1 MSKRTQAFYD
11 RVASLVIS
19 KYSSLPRK
27 GKPIV
32 RTDGTPE
39 WTTLA
44 GIVLETDSSLEC
56 VSVATGVKATPDQNL
71 DKLQGRVLHD
81 MHAEILCI
89 RGFNRFLLNECLR
102 LDQHKS
108 KYIRRLEVPVPAK
121 TEPVYPLSLFG
132 PTAGLKIHMY
142 ISESPC
148 GDCSLST
155 TASTYYATAK
165 EIETWQAELERLP
178 NGLVRGRDHFH
189 HVGHVR
195 TKPGRRDSPLS
206 MSKSCSDKLAL
217 KQFTSLLSGPVS
229 NIIDSTADDDD
240 DCEASGFFLSSLIV
254 PRSEMVTTD
263 FARAFRGRL
272 ADITVPA
279 QYFEFIGTDVEFAHS
294 RKQPSEKGTK
304 PCPYAIVHVANGKSE
319 GTIMGV
325 RQGFKPTSTCKG
337 PSQVS
342 RIEIASTVRHVLD
355 QEGVALPENI
365 EYLKFKD
372 LNQDRRALKQEVYKD
387 LTVWASTK
395 SDDFTFCHEFFFFF
409 FFFFSASVA
418 IVRFDYY

>member
-1 MSKRTQAFYD
+1 MSKRTQTFYD
-11 RVASLVIS
+11 RVANLVIT
-19 KYSSLPRK
+19 KYNSLPRK

-44 GIVLETDSSLEC
+44 GIVLEVDSLLEC
-56 VSVATGVKATPDQNL
+56 VSVATGVKSTPDQNL

-89 RGFNRFLLNECLR
+89 RGLNRFLLNECLH
-102 LDQHKS
+102 LNQHVS
-108 KYIRRLEVPVPAK
+108 KYVQRLKVPAQVN
-121 TEPVYPLSLFG
+121 TGSNYPLSLFG
-132 PTAGLKIHMY
+132 PTAGLRIHMY
-142 ISESPC
+142 VSESPC

-229 NIIDSTADDDD
+229 NIIDSTADEDD

-254 PRSEMVTTD
+254 PRSEIISTD

-272 ADITVPA
+272 ANITAPA
-279 QYFEFIGTDVEFAHS
+279 HYFDFEGTDVEFAHS
-294 RKQPSEKGTK
+294 RKQLAEKGTK
-304 PCPYAIVHVANGKSE
+304 PCPYAIVHVENGKSE

-325 RQGFKPTSTCKG
+325 RQGFKPSAVCKG

-342 RIEIASTVRHVLD
+342 RIEIARTVRQVLE
-355 QEGVALPENI
+355 QESISLPENV

-372 LNQDRRALKQEVYKD
+372 GNKGRRALKQEVYKD
-387 LTVWASTK
+387 LTVWAGTK
-395 SDDFTFCHEFFFFF
+395 PDDFIF
-409 FFFFSASVA
+409 
-418 IVRFDYY
+418 